1 MKTMTKKILS
11 IFVFIC
17 LFQIVYSQQNI
28 FYDFEEAKI
37 FSRENDKI
45 ILIDFYTEW
54 CGPCKVFDKEIQRDS
69 IFSSKI
75 FKDFIILKVNPEKD
89 DDFGL
94 ARKYFIKSYPSFIIV
109 NPNGYLINKQYGG
122 LYKNDLNRSKASFL
136 EFLAASNDFH
146 KKGNFLK
153 GVSNKLDLEYPQFY
167 IDRFNGKKIEPE
179 KIEEY
184 WQSTNDYF
192 SEVSFAIFN
201 LFDTPSIIKN
211 QYIENVDSIKNLFGE
226 ADHYN
231 FMANLLEEQLH
242 EALENK
248 DSEKLDDL
256 LIRSKNNLKEQH
268 SILHFKYFKIS
279 LLIEKEEWE
288 SLYQII
294 HALYIS
300 GDFSENDVNQLVPMI
315 EAKSNELE
323 LIKRFQ
329 NMVKNKT

>member
-1 MKTMTKKILS
+1 MTKKVLS
-11 IFVFIC
+11 IFIFTC
-17 LFQIVYSQQNI
+17 LCQIVYSQQNI

-37 FSRENDKI
+37 FSRVNDKI
-45 ILIDFYTEW
+45 ILIDFHTDW
-54 CGPCKVFDKEIQRDS
+54 CGPCKVFDKEIQGDS

-75 FKDFIILKVNPEKD
+75 FKDFILLKVNPEKD
-89 DDFGL
+89 DNFGL

-122 LYKNDLNRSKASFL
+122 LYINDLDRSKASFL
-136 EFLAASNDFH
+136 EFLVESKDFH
-146 KKGNFLK
+146 KKGYFLK
-153 GVSNKLDLEYPQFY
+153 GVSNKLNLEYPQFY
-167 IDRFNGKKIEPE
+167 VDRFNGKKVKPE

-192 SEVSFAIFN
+192 SEVSFAIYN

-211 QYIENVDSIKNLFGE
+211 QYKENVDLIKNQFGE

-231 FMANLLEEQLH
+231 IIVNLLEEQLH

-256 LIRSKNNLKEQH
+256 LIRSKNNLKEHH

-294 HALYIS
+294 HALYVS
-300 GDFSENDVNQLVPMI
+300 GNFSENEVNQLIPMI

-323 LIKRFQ
+323 LIKRIQ
-329 NMVKNKT
+329 NTVHNKT